1 MKPGRMAREGIDED
15 VATAVGTWI
24 TTVDELDLADL
35 DMRARV
41 HREEWSHGSSPRPAD

>member
-15 VATAVGTWI
+15 VATAVGPWI
-24 TTVDELDLADL
+24 TTDELDLADL

-41 HREEWSHGSSPRPAD
+41 NGEEWSHGSSPRPAD